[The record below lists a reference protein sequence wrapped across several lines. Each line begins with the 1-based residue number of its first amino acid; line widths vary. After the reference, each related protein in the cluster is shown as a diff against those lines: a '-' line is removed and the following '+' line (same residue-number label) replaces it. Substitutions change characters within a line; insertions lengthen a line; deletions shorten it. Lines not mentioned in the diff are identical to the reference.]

1 MKKETERSMTTPKVL
16 RTPDTRFV
24 GLPGFPFEPHYFGL
38 ADHRL
43 GGLRMHY
50 VDEGPRDAPVVL
62 MLHGEPTWS
71 YLYRKIIPHVTAAGY
86 RAVAPDYIGFG
97 RSDKPMERASYT
109 YQNHV
114 DWMLQL
120 VDQLSLRH
128 CTLLL
133 QDWGGPIGLRLLAE
147 RPQCFDAVLLG
158 NTLLPNCEP
167 PPRGIDDWPGPIV
180 GPWAQS
186 TREAHDFDAGL
197 VVRSVCVGTLDPAVV
212 AAYDAPFPDASYKAG
227 VLEFPSLIPLHEDS
241 PGIAENR
248 RTWQFLE
255 RFTRPVVTAFSDA
268 DPSTKAWERV
278 FRERI
283 PGARGQ
289 PHIEI
294 ASAGHFIQ
302 EEGSEDLSSALLD
315 LLARQYGGMRL
326 LQN

>member
-97 RSDKPMERASYT
+97 RSDKPIERASYT
-109 YQNHV
+109 YHNHV
-114 DWMLQL
+114 DRMLQL
-120 VDQLSLRH
+120 VDQLALRR

-147 RPQCFDAVLLG
+147 RPQCFDAVLLC

-167 PPRGIDDWPGPIV
+167 PPRGIEDWPGPIV

-186 TREAHDFDAGL
+186 TRDAHDFDVGL
-197 VVRSVCVGTLDPAVV
+197 VIRSVCVGTLDPAVV

-255 RFTRPVVTAFSDA
+255 RFTGPVVTAFSDA
-268 DPSTKAWERV
+268 DPATKAWGRV

-294 ASAGHFIQ
+294 ASAGHFVQ
-302 EEGSEDLSSALLD
+302 EEGGEALSSALLD
-315 LLARQYGGMRL
+315 LLARQYGTLPR
-326 LQN
+326 